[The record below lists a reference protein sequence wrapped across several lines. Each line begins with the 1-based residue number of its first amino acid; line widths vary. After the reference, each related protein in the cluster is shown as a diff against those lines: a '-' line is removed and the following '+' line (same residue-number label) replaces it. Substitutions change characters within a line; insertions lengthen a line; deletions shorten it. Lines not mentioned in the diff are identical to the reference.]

1 MLRQQLT
8 EETER
13 SRLYHAR
20 MLGMMEQFGVS
31 AEEDFSNRDAF
42 LELEKERE
50 ALERVYQRNWKKAKK
65 KIRRRILWGKKEES

>member
-1 MLRQQLT
+1 MLRQQLL
-8 EETER
+8 EETEK